1 METTRTHSYRR
12 RLARIWWLA
21 WPVIRQVLGWFF
33 IFLGVLGLLLPVL
46 QGVLFLVIGVALI
59 GRRHWLLRRA
69 AVLIKRSL
77 RRWAR
82 VPTPVVGPLGR
93 MALRAQHECSRQSR
107 RLHRRLAE
115 RKQQRARLAEPPAE
129 PPYADA
135 NERKVE
141 SSPG

>member
-1 METTRTHSYRR
+1 METTRTHQYRR
-12 RLARIWWLA
+12 YLAHVWQLA

-59 GRRHWLLRRA
+59 GRRNWLIRRA
-69 AVLIKRSL
+69 ALLIKRSL
-77 RRWAR
+77 RRWAK
-82 VPTPVVGPLGR
+82 VSTPVVGPLGR

-107 RLHRRLAE
+107 RLHRRMAE

-129 PPYADA
+129 APY
-135 NERKVE
+135 ERT
-141 SSPG
+141 